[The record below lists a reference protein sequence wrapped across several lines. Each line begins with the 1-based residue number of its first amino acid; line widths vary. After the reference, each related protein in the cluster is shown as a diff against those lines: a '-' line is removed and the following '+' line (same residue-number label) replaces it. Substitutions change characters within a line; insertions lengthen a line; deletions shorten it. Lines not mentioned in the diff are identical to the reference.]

1 MHSTFFTKAST
12 TMQFHGHFVPAYRIR
27 EIRGV
32 VVNLLKLRKLYVTL
46 IEYES
51 QQDIHVRD
59 DSDERV

>member
-1 MHSTFFTKAST
+1 
-12 TMQFHGHFVPAYRIR
+12 MQFHGHFVPAYRIR

>member
-1 MHSTFFTKAST
+1 
-12 TMQFHGHFVPAYRIR
+12 
-27 EIRGV
+27 
-32 VVNLLKLRKLYVTL
+32 LYVTL